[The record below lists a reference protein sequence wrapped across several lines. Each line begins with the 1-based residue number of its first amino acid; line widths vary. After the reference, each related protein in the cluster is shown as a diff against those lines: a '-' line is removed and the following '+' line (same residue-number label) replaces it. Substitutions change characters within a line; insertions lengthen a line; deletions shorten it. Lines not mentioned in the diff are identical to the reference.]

1 MTSPSNENVAPF
13 RPFETYIEQSKALT
27 ALKDLTNGADDGELY
42 FERSSNET
50 LVFDNNKLKNASFNA
65 AEGFGVRTVLGETM
79 GYAHSTEIS
88 EKSLLRATESAKIA
102 SSGGGGTLAIPPSKT
117 NTHRYKEIDPVSEES
132 FGIKVETLKEINE
145 FVICFFVMHPNKY

>member
-50 LVFDNNKLKNASFNA
+50 LVFDNNKLKICVNSILMFYFVQYNHI
-65 AEGFGVRTVLGETM
+65 L
-79 GYAHSTEIS
+79 Y
-88 EKSLLRATESAKIA
+88 KN
-102 SSGGGGTLAIPPSKT
+102 TLTLTIFSC
-117 NTHRYKEIDPVSEES
+117 YKEPK
-132 FGIKVETLKEINE
+132 GIYTME
-145 FVICFFVMHPNKY
+145 